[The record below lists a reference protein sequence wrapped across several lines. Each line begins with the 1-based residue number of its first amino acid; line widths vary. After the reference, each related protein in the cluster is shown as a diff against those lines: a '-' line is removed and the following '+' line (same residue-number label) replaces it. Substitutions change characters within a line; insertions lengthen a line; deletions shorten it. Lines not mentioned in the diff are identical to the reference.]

1 MSERNIRRGNPRIR
15 QEVAAEAARI
25 IATDGQKSYLV
36 AKQKA
41 AQRLGASRGGLPTN
55 AEIENALK
63 EWHLLYGGEEHA
75 ERLHSMRLAALEA
88 MKFLESFQP
97 RLVGPVLE
105 GTADNYSRICLHLFA
120 DDPDAVVRFLMEAGI
135 EFSQERRR
143 IRWHDG
149 SHRELDVLVAEAGE
163 ETVEMIVMLGRDG
176 IHPPPSPIDGQ
187 PLRRISRTELEKLIS
202 SEQPKQEP

>member
-1 MSERNIRRGNPRIR
+1 MSERSIRRGNPRIR

-25 IATDGQKSYLV
+25 IATEGQKSYLA

-55 AEIENALK
+55 AEIERALK
-63 EWHLLYGGEEHA
+63 DWQQLYGGEEHA
-75 ERLHSMRLAALEA
+75 VRLRSMRVAALEA
-88 MKFLESFQP
+88 MTFLESFQP

-105 GTADNYSRICLHLFA
+105 GTADEYSRICLHLFT

-135 EFSQERRR
+135 DFSQERRR

-149 SHRELDVLVAEAGE
+149 EQREIDVLVVEAGE
-163 ETVEMIVMLGRDG
+163 DIVEMSVMVGRDAV
-176 IHPPPSPIDGQ
+176 HPPPSPIDGQ
-187 PLRRISRTELEKLIS
+187 PMRRMARTELKTLIET
-202 SEQPKQEP
+202 EQAT